1 MGMKTRTRIAPETLS
16 LIIFLVLTGG
26 LIVIFSQLQPGF
38 LTVRNV
44 RMLFRHMSINAIT
57 ALGLTF
63 VIAVGHFDMS
73 FHMIGC
79 LAAMTTSF
87 IVGTDAM
94 MDSFMIG
101 GIHALVIPAVI
112 LGVLVGAAW
121 GVISGIAVGVFKLND
136 MVTTI
141 GTGSIGF
148 GLAYLYSNGSF
159 IYDNFLTSGILS
171 INDAEWIGVPFPVVL
186 MGILY
191 LAGYLL
197 LHRSV
202 HGRRFYATG
211 ANKVA
216 AIFSG
221 VQVKTYII
229 TAFVIC
235 AGLTSMAAI
244 LTTSAQG
251 VGNVKASLNFLMPA
265 YAALYIGIAI
275 FKKAT
280 VMGTFLGTFFTTIM
294 YNGFTLMAVP
304 FYFSDLIIAIALV
317 LAIVLSRFDWTTI
330 GEKKPA
336 INGPSNV
343 EVAS

>member
-1 MGMKTRTRIAPETLS
+1 MKTRTRVAPETIS
-16 LIIFLVLTGG
+16 LIIFLALTGV
-26 LIVIFSQLQPGF
+26 LIITFSQLQEGF
-38 LTVRNV
+38 LTIRNI

-63 VIAVGHFDMS
+63 VIVVGHFDMS

-87 IVGTDAM
+87 IVGTDVM
-94 MDSFMIG
+94 MDSAMIG

-121 GVISGIAVGVFKLND
+121 GVVSGVAVGVFKLND

-159 IYDNFLTSGILS
+159 IYDNFLTSGILA
-171 INDAEWIGVPFPVVL
+171 INDAEWIGIPFPVLL
-186 MGILY
+186 MVILY
-191 LAGYLL
+191 LTGYFL
-197 LHRSV
+197 LHRSG

-211 ANKVA
+211 ANKIA

-229 TAFVIC
+229 SAFVIC
-235 AGLTSMAAI
+235 AGLTSLAAI
-244 LTTSAQG
+244 ITTSAQG

-280 VMGTFLGTFFTTIM
+280 VVGTFLGSLFTTIM

-304 FYFSDLIIAIALV
+304 FYFSDLIIAVALIM
-317 LAIVLSRFDWTTI
+317 AIVLSRFDWT
-330 GEKKPA
+330 A
-336 INGPSNV
+336 IRGKTPKTL
-343 EVAS
+343 ASSTVKVTP